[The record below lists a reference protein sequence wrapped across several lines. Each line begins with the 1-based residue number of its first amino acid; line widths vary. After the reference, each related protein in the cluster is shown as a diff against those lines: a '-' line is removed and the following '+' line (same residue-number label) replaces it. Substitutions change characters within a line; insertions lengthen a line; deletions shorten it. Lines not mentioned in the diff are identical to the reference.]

1 MQKYGPKVGLEQFAA
16 DAYHRQTMC
25 TAMAADP
32 ATPEE
37 VEDAPK
43 YLEIATHARGQRALI
58 LARTA
63 QIGEADDLL
72 TAAKALERVRKLRT
86 KGAYEQAR
94 LDLGAKAAKIFRVI
108 LPEAPSEL
116 EKLGIKRMITV
127 VEARVANLRGPDT
140 PESVRTDHV
149 PVIERHLAKMREA
162 DLVEDEASASLSA
175 LRASIVLFKAAQ
187 QREREN
193 AYGMLV
199 ALVGKVDADE
209 YFLDRSRRKTVEDDD
224 DDEGG
229 GGGPA
234 AG

>member
-1 MQKYGPKVGLEQFAA
+1 MHKFGPKVGLEQFSA

-43 YLEIATHARGQRALI
+43 YLEIAAHAREQKALI

-199 ALVGKVDADE
+199 ALVGKSDADA
-209 YFLDRSRRKTVEDDD
+209 YFLDVRRRKVEDD

>member
-1 MQKYGPKVGLEQFAA
+1 MQKYGPRVGLEQFSA

-25 TAMAADP
+25 AAMAADP
-32 ATPEE
+32 ETPEE
-37 VEDAPK
+37 IEAAPK
-43 YLEIATHARGQRALI
+43 YLEIANHAQEQRALI

-86 KGAYEQAR
+86 KRAYEQAR
-94 LDLGAKAAKIFRVI
+94 RDLGARAAKIFRLI
-108 LPEAPSEL
+108 LPESPSDLGE
-116 EKLGIKRMITV
+116 LGIKRMISV
-127 VEARVANLRGPDT
+127 VEARLASLRGPDT
-140 PESVRTDHV
+140 PESVRTDHA

-162 DLVEDEASASLSA
+162 DLVEDDASASLSA

-187 QREREN
+187 QREREI

-199 ALVGKVDADE
+199 ALVGKTDADE
-209 YFLDRSRRKTVEDDD
+209 YFLDVRRRKVEDD